1 MASER
6 RVAHFGLASAGL
18 VLASTLFILV
28 QGGADDV
35 VGQDRGTRP
44 AGSPAAAAH
53 REFEVQQASARAL
66 NVAAMSK

>member
-6 RVAHFGLASAGL
+6 RVAHFGLACAGL
-18 VLASTLFILV
+18 VLASTLIILV

-35 VGQDRGTRP
+35 VGQERGAQP
-44 AGSPAAAAH
+44 GGSPAAVH

-66 NVAAMSK
+66 NVAAFGK